1 MSNYGLIHNLN
12 FQLILFLEK
21 LDLQWLL
28 TYLAAFLEVL
38 ILIIKFI
45 YYNLNNFSKLF
56 VFCKAILNIKIL

>member
-45 YYNLNNFSKLF
+45 YYNLNNFSKLISF
-56 VFCKAILNIKIL
+56 L